1 MYSWKYIFL
10 TFTLSFNFVWHGLL
24 YWKKKW
30 GISLAVHWL
39 RLCTSRAGECELL
52 VQSLVWDLR
61 SRMLCN
67 EAKKKKF
74 PETFKAIVSSTV
86 WSSCWRRKVIWH
98 CYRWFANRFLYQV
111 NLDICLITNL
121 IFLIVNSELKSSSG
135 FTWKE
140 RPLIRG
146 SWACAFL
153 SPGLSVNLSSSTYYL
168 SEFFCLKI
176 LWSIANMSI

>member
-1 MYSWKYIFL
+1 MGNIPGGPLVK
-10 TFTLSFNFVWHGLL
+10 TLHFQSRGVRVASSVPSLGPKIPHALQWG
-24 YWKKKW
+24 KKK
-30 GISLAVHWL
+30 SFQKLLKLLFLVLYEAVVEGG
-39 RLCTSRAGECELL
+39 RLYGTVIDDLL
-52 VQSLVWDLR
+52 TGFFIKLTLIF
-61 SRMLCN
+61 
-67 EAKKKKF
+67 A
-74 PETFKAIVSSTV
+74 
-86 WSSCWRRKVIWH
+86 WSPT
-98 CYRWFANRFLYQV
+98 WF
-111 NLDICLITNL
+111 
-121 IFLIVNSELKSSSG
+121 FLIVNSELKSSSG

>member
-1 MYSWKYIFL
+1 MGNIPGGPLVK
-10 TFTLSFNFVWHGLL
+10 TLHFQSRGVRVASSVPSLGPKIPYALQ
-24 YWKKKW
+24 W
-30 GISLAVHWL
+30 GK
-39 RLCTSRAGECELL
+39 
-52 VQSLVWDLR
+52 
-61 SRMLCN
+61 
-67 EAKKKKF
+67 KKKKF

-86 WSSCWRRKVIWH
+86 WSSCWRRTVIWH

-111 NLDICLITNL
+111 TLIFAWSPTWF
-121 IFLIVNSELKSSSG
+121 FLIVNSELKSSSG